1 MCFCIFVLFFTFLVH
16 QWLFPLIVTRGF
28 AILSLIL
35 FFYILVKN
43 IFNIFFNRFVWISV
57 ALQISFCVG
66 FVSIRLINVPNIIV
80 WLEIL
85 FLYIIIYGKLLSVI
99 IFSLVEIN
107 LKRIII
113 ILNRVIIYKLWGKC
127 IFCVKLVK

>member
-66 FVSIRLINVPNIIV
+66 FVSVRLINVPNNIV

-113 ILNRVIIYKLWGKC
+113 ILYRVIIYKLWGKC